1 MSLFSDLAADGQ
13 KVATFLGNI
22 VSGVGKLKTVI
33 AQLSGPTIAASAAV
47 FYDVVKAVD
56 AAESAAATAATGNIP
71 AAITLSQ
78 TTIGLVRQ
86 VVTDFHA
93 GEKIIV
99 SDLTT
104 LGIALPKRK
113 T

>member
-1 MSLFSDLAADGQ
+1 MALFSDLATDGQ
-13 KVATFLGNI
+13 KISTFLSNL
-22 VSGVGKLKTVI
+22 VSGVSKLKTI
-33 AQLSGPTIAASAAV
+33 ISQLSGPTIAASAAV

-56 AAESAAATAATGNIP
+56 AGEGAAATAATGNVP

-78 TTIGLVRQ
+78 TTIALVKQ

-99 SDLTT
+99 SDFTE